1 MKNGNTLFRCLLL
14 TGALALSS
22 LVHAQD
28 PEFNF
33 DPGMFAKKDANKR
46 TDLTSFWGFGP
57 TFVTSNN
64 EVEGEYYP
72 EFKPFA
78 SWSNDLGIVMR
89 TRFGAPGTK
98 FYLNYGLLWR
108 YINVETDKG
117 ALGIMGEDQDPFYS
131 EDDDAVNTELN
142 IHTLSIPLLFEYRS
156 KVSVA
161 LGGFAAY
168 RLGSTSELDE
178 KVDGNRLD
186 TQLSADFGLNN
197 LLYGVTAQLG
207 AKRIR
212 LYMNY
217 YLNNLFKDDEPYDF
231 TVMNVGVCWQ

>member
-1 MKNGNTLFRCLLL
+1 MKNGDTLFRYLLL
-14 TGALALSS
+14 TGAVALSS

-33 DPGMFAKKDANKR
+33 DPGMFARKDANKR
-46 TDLTSFWGFGP
+46 TDVTSFWGFGP

-64 EVEGEYYP
+64 EVEGVYYP

-108 YINVETDKG
+108 YLNVETDKG
-117 ALGIMGEDQDPFYS
+117 ALWEDLGETFYQ
-131 EDDDAVNTELN
+131 ERDNADNTELN

-156 KVSVA
+156 KFSIA
-161 LGGFAAY
+161 AGAFAAY
-168 RLGSTSELDE
+168 RLGSNSEVDG
-178 KVDGNRLD
+178 KQDGNRLD
-186 TQLSADFGLNN
+186 TRLSADFGLNR
-197 LLYGVTAQLG
+197 LLYGATAQIG

-231 TVMNVGVCWQ
+231 TVMNVGICWQ